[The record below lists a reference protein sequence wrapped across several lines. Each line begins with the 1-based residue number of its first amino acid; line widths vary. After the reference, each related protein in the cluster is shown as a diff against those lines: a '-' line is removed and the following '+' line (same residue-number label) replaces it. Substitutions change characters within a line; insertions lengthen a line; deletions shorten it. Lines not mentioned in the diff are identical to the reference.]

1 MVHSDSRFEAISEQ
15 IEIFCF
21 LGLKLTRGFF
31 KDFRDIRA
39 DGSTEKIKKLKK
51 FYKIFVVVYFSLKEA
66 AFLGGVYTSICVTH
80 FDL

>member
-39 DGSTEKIKKLKK
+39 GGSTKKSKFEKVLSNICGR
-51 FYKIFVVVYFSLKEA
+51 IFQPKEA
-66 AFLGGVYTSICVTH
+66 AFLGGVYTSTRQ
-80 FDL
+80 FA